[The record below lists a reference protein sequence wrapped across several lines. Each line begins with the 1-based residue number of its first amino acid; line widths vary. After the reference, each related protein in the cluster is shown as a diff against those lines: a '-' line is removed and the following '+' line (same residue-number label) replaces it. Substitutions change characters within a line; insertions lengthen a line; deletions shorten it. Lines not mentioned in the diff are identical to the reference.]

1 MTPPRKY
8 SLHRSLD
15 SIITI
20 HTAVVRSWEI
30 SGVRSMP
37 EDHRCLFSKISSLSS
52 FSTLRV
58 NSTSRV
64 CSNIRTIM
72 IYLTAPQYRWC
83 IKTIHSITAMMPPQA
98 SWVLIPPELGF
109 KILRNWSLIYRLSP
123 PNMLWDQSR
132 LKTVVLNI
140 KKFCVFSR
148 MP

>member
-8 SLHRSLD
+8 SPHRSLD

-20 HTAVVRSWEI
+20 HTAVVPSWGT

-37 EDHRCLFSKISSLSS
+37 GDRRCLFSKISNHNS

-64 CSNIRTIM
+64 CSNIRTM

-83 IKTIHSITAMMPPQA
+83 NRTIHSITAMMPPQP
-98 SWVLIPPELGF
+98 SIWVLILPELGF
-109 KILRNWSLIYRLSP
+109 RILRNWSLIFRLSP
-123 PNMLWDQSR
+123 PNMLWD
-132 LKTVVLNI
+132 LNKPKIAVLNI

-148 MP
+148 ML

>member
-8 SLHRSLD
+8 SPHRSLD

-20 HTAVVRSWEI
+20 HTAVVPSWGTN
-30 SGVRSMP
+30 GVRSMP
-37 EDHRCLFSKISSLSS
+37 GDRRCLFSKISSLSS

-83 IKTIHSITAMMPPQA
+83 NRTIHNITAMMPPQA
-98 SWVLIPPELGF
+98 LWVLIPPELGF
-109 KILRNWSLIYRLSP
+109 RILRNWSLIFRISP

-132 LKTVVLNI
+132 LMTAVLNI